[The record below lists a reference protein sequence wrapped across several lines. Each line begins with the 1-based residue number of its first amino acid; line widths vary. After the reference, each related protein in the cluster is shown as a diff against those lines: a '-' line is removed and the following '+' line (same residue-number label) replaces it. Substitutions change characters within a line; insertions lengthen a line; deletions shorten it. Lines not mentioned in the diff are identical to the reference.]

1 MKAMLSR
8 VWNVCANAG
17 GCNMKPIDMFATP
30 NSMAELE
37 LWLAQARDP
46 MVTTAAMM
54 MYNLLVSKYDLK
66 EKEEK

>member
-1 MKAMLSR
+1 MLSR
-8 VWNVCANAG
+8 VWNVYANAG
-17 GCNMKPIDMFATP
+17 ECNMKPIDMFATP
-30 NSMAELE
+30 ESMAELE
-37 LWLAQARDP
+37 LWLARARDP

>member
-1 MKAMLSR
+1 
-8 VWNVCANAG
+8 
-17 GCNMKPIDMFATP
+17 MKPIDMFATP
-30 NSMAELE
+30 ESMAELE
-37 LWLAQARDP
+37 FWLAQARDP

>member
-1 MKAMLSR
+1 
-8 VWNVCANAG
+8 
-17 GCNMKPIDMFATP
+17 MKPIDMFATP

-37 LWLAQARDP
+37 LWIAQARDP

-66 EKEEK
+66 EKKEK